1 LELHSLGTKSKCLLY
16 SKLVTNLLN
25 SLLFLSVLGVLLI
38 GSISSSFAEI
48 ESVNVVENK
57 LVTLLG
63 EGIDADDET
72 LTFKWTQ
79 TGGESVTLSS
89 YTVAEPTF
97 MAPDVKNGDIKVLD
111 FELLVTDPQGATST
125 AFVEIVV
132 NPVNHSPTI
141 DAGRD
146 LVTFSSITAMTII
159 PSAWDAD
166 DDVLTFKWKQVSGQ
180 SVELTSTQEKYLT
193 FLPGYL
199 DYSNF
204 EPLTFEVTVD
214 DGFGGTASDTVN
226 VYPYPNALNNKRI
239 SISAGPIQTVT
250 EGDTVTL
257 SATGS
262 TLDNKPIQYSWFQL
276 LGPSVALS
284 SFGGQQVEFVAPEV
298 GDFEKLLSFQVTGYS
313 AGNGWANA
321 LALVKVLPSNNPPI
335 ANAGTDKN
343 VAENILVKLEGTG
356 SDPDGDKIKYSWAQ
370 KSGKTVELYERASY
384 SVYFTSPVIQSAS
397 EKLVF
402 ELTVTDSHGISDT
415 DDVSVTISSMN
426 YPPRVN
432 AGPDKRVHGGD
443 KVTITGTAVDV
454 DDDIVKF
461 EWKQLSGDSLSFDAT
476 KPTLSFTAPEVT
488 PTTAKRI
495 VLQLTATDSIGQTG
509 SDQVIIFI
517 VPDNSAP
524 KANAGPDMTV
534 DENTSITLTCIGTDP
549 DTNVLDYEWTSES
562 SKVVIVSSDGAK
574 VSIKSPSVV
583 SDQSFTMTCTVS
595 DGEFISSDSMKLKV
609 RNTLSLDII
618 ADAGVDRIVNE
629 NVKINLDGSKS
640 NDPENQNIAYKW
652 TQVSG
657 ETVKLSSA
665 TSVTPSF
672 TSPIVANGQIKVL
685 TFELKVYDDNGREAV
700 DTVTITVD
708 PINSPPEASAS
719 AKQ

>member
-1 LELHSLGTKSKCLLY
+1 MQFITNVYYAEIPVSDGR
-16 SKLVTNLLN
+16 KLVK
-25 SLLFLSVLGVLLI
+25 FGIVLLSLF
-38 GSISSSFAEI
+38 SILLVSSVSSSFAEI
-48 ESVNVVENK
+48 ESVNVNENK

-63 EGIDADDET
+63 EGVDADAED

-79 TGGESVTLSS
+79 TAGESVKLSS
-89 YTVAEPTF
+89 YDVAEPTF
-97 MAPDVKNGDIKVLD
+97 MAPEVKNGEIKVLD
-111 FELLVTDPQGATST
+111 FDLLVTDPQGATSS

-132 NPVNHSPTI
+132 NPVNHPPAI

-146 LVTFSSITAMTII
+146 LVTFSSINAMTIF

-166 DDVLTFKWKQVSGQ
+166 GDVLTYKWKQVSGQ
-180 SVELTSTQEKYLT
+180 PTELSSTTNKYLT
-193 FLPGYL
+193 FLPSFL

-204 EPLTFEVTVD
+204 EPLTFEVTVN

-226 VYPYPNALNNKRI
+226 VYPYPNGLNNKRI
-239 SISAGPIQTVT
+239 SISTGPIQTVT
-250 EGDTVTL
+250 EGDKVTL

-276 LGPSVALS
+276 LGPSVTLS
-284 SFGGQQVEFVAPEV
+284 SFNGEQVEFTAPEV

-321 LALVKVLPSNNPPI
+321 LALVKVLPSNSPPI
-335 ANAGTDKN
+335 ADAGIDRN
-343 VAENILVKLEGTG
+343 VGENILVKLEGKG
-356 SDPDGDKIKYSWAQ
+356 MDPDGDKIKYSWAQ
-370 KSGKTVELYERASY
+370 KSGKTVDLYERTPY
-384 SVYFTSPVIQSAS
+384 SVYFTTPVIQSAS

-402 ELTVTDSHGISDT
+402 ELTVTDSHGNSDT
-415 DDVSVTISSMN
+415 DDVSVNVSSVN

-443 KVTITGTAVDV
+443 QVTITGTAVDLN
-454 DDDIVKF
+454 DDIVKL
-461 EWKQLSGDSLSFDAT
+461 EWKQLSGDSLSFDKT
-476 KPTLSFTAPEVT
+476 KATLSFVAPDVP
-488 PTTAKRI
+488 PTTVKRI
-495 VLQLTATDSIGQTG
+495 VLQLTATDSEGQIG

-517 VPDNSAP
+517 VPENSAP

-534 DENTSITLTCIGTDP
+534 DENTTVNLTCVGTDP
-549 DTNVLDYEWTSES
+549 DTHVLNYEWTSES
-562 SKVVIVSSDGAK
+562 SKVVILSSEGSK
-574 VSIKSPSVV
+574 VSIKSPNVV
-583 SDQSFTMTCTVS
+583 SDKTFTMTCIVN
-595 DGEFISSDSMKLKV
+595 DGEFSSSDSMNLTV
-609 RNTLSLDII
+609 RNTISLDIV
-618 ADAGVDRIVNE
+618 ADAGIDRIVNE

-640 NDPENQNIAYKW
+640 NDPENQNISYKW

-665 TSVTPSF
+665 TSVSPSF

-685 TFELKVYDDNGREAV
+685 TFELRVSDDNGRFAV
-700 DTVTITVD
+700 DTVIITVD

>member
-1 LELHSLGTKSKCLLY
+1 LKFSI
-16 SKLVTNLLN
+16 V
-25 SLLFLSVLGVLLI
+25 FLSLVSVLLV
-38 GSISSSFAEI
+38 SSVSNSFAEI

-63 EGIDADDET
+63 EGIDADNEK
-72 LTFKWTQ
+72 LTFQWTQ
-79 TGGESVTLSS
+79 TSGEYVKLSS

-97 MAPDVKNGDIKVLD
+97 MAPEVKNGEIKVLD
-111 FELLVTDPQGATST
+111 FELLVTDPEGANDS

-132 NPVNHSPTI
+132 NPVNHSPTV

-159 PSAWDAD
+159 PNTWDAD
-166 DDVLTFKWKQVSGQ
+166 DDVLTYQWKQVSGQ
-180 SVELTSTQEKYLT
+180 PIELSTTTEKYLT
-193 FLPGYL
+193 FLPGFL
-199 DYSNF
+199 DYSQF

-226 VYPYPNALNNKRI
+226 VYPYPGVLDNKRI
-239 SISAGPIQTVT
+239 SVSAGPIQTVT
-250 EGDTVTL
+250 EGDKVTL

-262 TLDNKPIQYSWFQL
+262 TLNNKPIDYSWFQL
-276 LGPSVALS
+276 LGPSVTLS
-284 SFGGQQVEFVAPEV
+284 SFNGQQVEFIAPEV

-321 LALVKVLPSNNPPI
+321 LALVKVLPSNSPPI
-335 ANAGTDKN
+335 ADAGNDRN
-343 VAENILVKLEGTG
+343 VSENILVKLEGKG

-370 KSGKTVELYERASY
+370 KSGKTVDLYERASY

-397 EKLVF
+397 EKLIF
-402 ELTVTDSHGISDT
+402 ELTVTDSHGNSDT
-415 DDVSVTISSMN
+415 DDVSVTVSSVN

-432 AGPDKRVHGGD
+432 AGPDKRVHGGTQ
-443 KVTITGTAVDV
+443 VTITGTVVDL
-454 DDDIVKF
+454 DDDVVKL
-461 EWKQLSGDSLSFDAT
+461 EWKQLSGDSLSFDKT
-476 KPTLSFTAPEVT
+476 KATLSFTAPEVT

-495 VLQLTATDSIGQTG
+495 VLQLTATDSAGQIG
-509 SDQVIIFI
+509 SDQVIVFI
-517 VPDNSAP
+517 VPENSAP

-534 DENTSITLTCIGTDP
+534 DENTIVNLTCVGTDP
-549 DTNVLDYEWTSES
+549 DTNILNYEWTSES
-562 SKVVIVSSDGAK
+562 SKVVIVSSEGSK

-583 SDQSFTMTCTVS
+583 SDKTYTMTCTVS
-595 DGEFISSDSMKLKV
+595 DGEFSTSDSMNLTV
-609 RNTLSLDII
+609 RNTLSLDIV
-618 ADAGVDRIVNE
+618 ADAGIDRIVNE

-640 NDPENQNIAYKW
+640 HDPENQNISYAW

-657 ETVKLSSA
+657 ESVRLSSVTA
-665 TSVTPSF
+665 VTPSF
-672 TSPIVANGQIKVL
+672 TSPIVANGEIKVL
-685 TFELKVYDDNGREAV
+685 TFELRVYDNNGRDAV

>member
-1 LELHSLGTKSKCLLY
+1 LL
-16 SKLVTNLLN
+16 SILLV
-25 SLLFLSVLGVLLI
+25 SG
-38 GSISSSFAEI
+38 ISTSFAEI

-57 LVTLLG
+57 IVTLLG

-72 LTFKWTQ
+72 LTFQWTQ
-79 TGGESVTLSS
+79 TGGDPVKLSS
-89 YTVAEPTF
+89 YTVPEPTF
-97 MAPDVKNGDIKVLD
+97 MAPEVKNGEIKVLD
-111 FELLVTDPQGATST
+111 FELLVTDPEGATSS

-132 NPVNHSPTI
+132 NPVNHPPTI

-146 LVTFSSITAMTII
+146 LVTFSSINAMTII

-166 DDVLTFKWKQVSGQ
+166 DDVLTYKWKQVSGQ
-180 SVELTSTQEKYLT
+180 PTTLSSTTDKYLT

-199 DYSNF
+199 DYTQF
-204 EPLTFEVTVD
+204 EPLTFEVTVN

-226 VYPYPNALNNKRI
+226 VYPYPNGLNNKRI
-239 SISAGPIQTVT
+239 TVSAGPIQTVT
-250 EGDTVTL
+250 EGDRVTL

-276 LGPSVALS
+276 LGPSVTLS
-284 SFGGQQVEFVAPEV
+284 SFNGEQVDFIAPEV

-335 ANAGTDKN
+335 ADAGNDRN
-343 VAENILVKLEGTG
+343 VAENILVKLEGKGT
-356 SDPDGDKIKYSWAQ
+356 DPDGDKIKFKWTQ
-370 KSGKTVELYERASY
+370 KSGKAVDLYERASY

-402 ELTVTDSHGISDT
+402 ELTVTDSHGNSDT
-415 DDVSVTISSMN
+415 DDVSVNVSSMN

-443 KVTITGTAVDV
+443 KVTITGTAVDL
-454 DDDIVKF
+454 DDDVVKL
-461 EWKQLSGDSLSFDAT
+461 EWKQLSGDSIPFDKT
-476 KPTLSFTAPEVT
+476 KATLSFTAPEVT

-495 VLQLTATDSIGQTG
+495 VLQLTATDATGQTG
-509 SDQVIIFI
+509 SDQVIVFI

-534 DENTSITLTCIGTDP
+534 DENTTVTLNCIGTDP
-549 DTNVLDYEWTSES
+549 DTHVLNYEWTSES
-562 SKVVIVSSDGAK
+562 SKVIIVSSEGSK
-574 VSIKSPSVV
+574 VTIKSPSVV
-583 SDQSFTMTCTVS
+583 SDKSFKMTCIVS
-595 DGEFISSDSMKLKV
+595 DGEFSASDSMNLTV

-618 ADAGVDRIVNE
+618 ADAGEDRIVNE
-629 NVKINLDGSKS
+629 HVKISLDGTKS
-640 NDPENQNIAYKW
+640 NDPENQNISYKW
-652 TQVSG
+652 TQISG

-672 TSPIVANGQIKVL
+672 TSPTVANGQIKVL
-685 TFELKVYDDNGREAV
+685 TFELRVSDDNGRSAV

-708 PINSPPEASAS
+708 PLNSPPEAFAS